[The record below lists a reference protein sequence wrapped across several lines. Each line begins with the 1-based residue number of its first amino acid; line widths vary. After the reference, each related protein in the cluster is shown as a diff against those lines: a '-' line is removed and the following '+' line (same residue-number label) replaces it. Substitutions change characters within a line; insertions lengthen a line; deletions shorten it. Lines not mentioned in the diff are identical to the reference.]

1 MFLLTFVRQ
10 NKSNMFFNKF
20 KEKVHY
26 FFVKKNKDPHRYK
39 GTKKESTIQSILV
52 IIDDFDTK
60 DLVEKEL
67 KQFFRRTISL
77 EIVTFKKEIK
87 DKKERLE
94 YITPHDFSWSG
105 GVSDKLKE
113 TVLTKKYDLLINY
126 CKVDYVYI
134 KALLLQ
140 CHFDLAIS
148 FAHLNNEPYDIQI
161 NCDTDNV
168 KLFTDEVKKYLK
180 ILNKI

>member
-1 MFLLTFVRQ
+1 MFLLTFVQR
-10 NKSNMFFNKF
+10 NKSNMFFNKI

-26 FFVKKNKDPHRYK
+26 FFVKKNKDSHRYK
-39 GTKKESTIQSILV
+39 GTKKEGTNQSILV

-67 KQFFRRTISL
+67 RHFFKEKISL
-77 EIVTFKKEIK
+77 DIITFKEEVK

-94 YITPHDFSWSG
+94 YITPYDFGWKG
-105 GVSDKLKE
+105 GISDKLKE

-134 KALLLQ
+134 KTLLLY
-140 CHFDLAIS
+140 CHFDFAIS
-148 FAHLNNEPYDIQI
+148 YAHLNNEPYDIQI